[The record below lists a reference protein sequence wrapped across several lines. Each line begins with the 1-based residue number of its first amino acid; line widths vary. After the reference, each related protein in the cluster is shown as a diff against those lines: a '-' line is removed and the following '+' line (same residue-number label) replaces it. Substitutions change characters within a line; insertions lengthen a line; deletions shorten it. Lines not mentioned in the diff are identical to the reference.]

1 MCIRDS
7 YYHSL
12 YNRGAILE
20 RDSLRAENKGDD
32 SFGQFTY
39 RNFYGARS
47 RWTRQTVLTAEGVMV
62 VRDEYEP
69 CRDVD
74 GYQAS
79 PCWLLM
85 AEGEIGAEGRN
96 WFDAP
101 ARDHAWWQKQ
111 KKRVLLYL
119 HPGKGLSIG
128 QVAHRA
134 SQDIG
139 GATHNAFARAVVRA
153 GEPQVWLSVLVP
165 FNEGRDAAAVARKIR
180 TSVDEKGSAAATVG
194 RLKVTIGEDGAWSVK
209 RQAVSSFQK

>member
-1 MCIRDS
+1 
-7 YYHSL
+7 
-12 YNRGAILE
+12 
-20 RDSLRAENKGDD
+20 
-32 SFGQFTY
+32 
-39 RNFYGARS
+39 
-47 RWTRQTVLTAEGVMV
+47 MV

-153 GEPQVWLSVLVP
+153 GAPQVWLSVLVP
-165 FNEGRDAAAVARKIR
+165 FNEGRDAAEVARKIR
-180 TSVDEKGSAAATVG
+180 ARVAEKGSVSAIIG

-209 RQAVSSFQK
+209 RQPASSF